1 MENNAA
7 IAVPNYNTSG
17 NVILTKQPMQS
28 VTQHKVVPVMI
39 DGVLIQKYA
48 YYLKHNEYKVMHNHN
63 ALYLECTRNA
73 EQELSEYV
81 LETKQRKANILCFV
95 ARQTAHNIKYRLDN
109 CKDADLEQAL
119 HLNISSVGAK
129 VLMSARSFLAFD
141 DWFTKCELA
150 SREVREVMGDIKLG
164 TGAFST
170 VTKLL
175 GTDKV
180 IKYWKSDRDTE
191 NFRYIRDCMQN
202 KTHSWQPKVY
212 ATGKIKV
219 SNVDGSIVEVFGFS
233 VMDTLTPVD
242 HDAELDLVCKLAY
255 EFECVMDD
263 IYNAHLDIHT
273 GNVMKDQ
280 CDNYYVTD
288 PFSDDYKI
296 TPLLW

>member
-7 IAVPNYNTSG
+7 IAVPDYNTSG

-28 VTQHKVVPVMI
+28 VTQHKVVPVML

-48 YYLKHNEYKVMHNHN
+48 YYLKHNEYKVIHNRN
-63 ALYLECTRNA
+63 ALYFECTRSA

-81 LETKQRKANILCFV
+81 LETKQRKENVLRSV
-95 ARQTAHNIKYRLDN
+95 ARQTAHNIEYRLDN

-119 HLNISSVGAK
+119 HLNISSVGTK
-129 VLMSARSFLAFD
+129 VLMGARSFAAWD
-141 DWFTKCELA
+141 AWFTKCA
-150 SREVREVMGDIKLG
+150 IISRETSKVMEDIQLG
-164 TGAFST
+164 IGAFST

-180 IKYWKSDRDTE
+180 IKYWQSNRDTE

-219 SNVDGSIVEVFGFS
+219 SNADGSIVEVFGFS
-233 VMDTLTPVD
+233 VMDTLTPID
-242 HDAELDLVCKLAY
+242 HDDESALVYALAH
-255 EFECVMDD
+255 EFELVMDG

-280 CDNYYVTD
+280 YDNYYVTD
-288 PFSDDYKI
+288 PFADDNKI